1 MYIHIYIYVYEK
13 NACGLSCLSGL
24 SCMRPGRQDWDVLRP
39 YCLDD
44 EEEWQE
50 LAESRVYIA
59 GVRSASQK
67 LPILKVTPSNVDIP
81 LKLTSSCA
89 DVGRGYLG
97 AVKMN
102 YAGRLERELD
112 LFALSW
118 RSHFYLADCIYSV
131 ILESQPPHKT
141 INIIF

>member
-1 MYIHIYIYVYEK
+1 
-13 NACGLSCLSGL
+13 
-24 SCMRPGRQDWDVLRP
+24 MRST
-39 YCLDD
+39 CLDE
-44 EEEWQE
+44 EEEWQK

-67 LPILKVTPSNVDIP
+67 LPILKVAPSKVDIP
-81 LKLTSSCA
+81 LKLTGPCA
-89 DVGRGYLG
+89 DVDRGYLG

-102 YAGRLERELD
+102 YAGRLEGELN

-118 RSHFYLADCIYSV
+118 RSHLHLADCIYSV
-131 ILESQPPHKT
+131 ILESHKT